1 MGTYVNQH
9 LGKDENVIHETK
21 LHWITFLRLR
31 GIISLGILPFLDYI
45 TTEMAITNKKVVGK
59 YGFIFRK
66 TLEMNLP
73 KIESIS
79 VDQGVLGRILG
90 YGTITVIGT
99 GGTKE
104 ELCYMSNPLEF
115 RKKFQEIT

>member
-1 MGTYVNQH
+1 MGTYVNEH
-9 LGKDENVIHETK
+9 LGKDEHVIHETK

-59 YGFIFRK
+59 YGFFSRR

-79 VDQGVLGRILG
+79 VDQGIIGRILG

-99 GGTKE
+99 GGTRE
-104 ELCYMSNPLEF
+104 SLSYMTNPLDF
-115 RKKFQEIT
+115 RKKFQEIG